1 MWRHTIV
8 IPKPRLRVTLL
19 SGDVVFE
26 GPRLRS
32 LTDLQKAVGAAM
44 GLDCPAELV
53 FCCGDTV
60 LDRIEDVGEQVT
72 AVRDGVMGLL
82 GEFLRHA
89 RAHDGRDLP
98 EHLWPAREH
107 RRLVLAAVRIDGL
120 TLEYA
125 SEELRADRDVVLA
138 AVTRSGW
145 ALKHASLE
153 LRADRDVVLAA
164 VERCCL
170 ALTQASEA
178 LRADRDFVLAAVAR
192 NGLALQCLLPH
203 FRADRDIV
211 LAAVAKNGRALEYAS
226 VELRANREVVLA
238 AQDSLAELRRKR
250 LGRH

>member
-1 MWRHTIV
+1 
-8 IPKPRLRVTLL
+8 
-19 SGDVVFE
+19 
-26 GPRLRS
+26 
-32 LTDLQKAVGAAM
+32 
-44 GLDCPAELV
+44 
-53 FCCGDTV
+53 
-60 LDRIEDVGEQVT
+60 
-72 AVRDGVMGLL
+72 
-82 GEFLRHA
+82 
-89 RAHDGRDLP
+89 
-98 EHLWPAREH
+98 
-107 RRLVLAAVRIDGL
+107 
-120 TLEYA
+120 
-125 SEELRADRDVVLA
+125 
-138 AVTRSGW
+138 
-145 ALKHASLE
+145 
-153 LRADRDVVLAA
+153 